1 MDTSHQHTYLSCTR
15 YRRHVYNK
23 DPHSHHAY
31 CRKTSVSKYVRSSR
45 LSVHPMGLAPPEDSS
60 VVTHGLP
67 AHPAA
72 VLPGLISQAH
82 AGSTWAAHKHI
93 IQLCVLYFIHI
104 PYKIILEHVFLF
116 NIPLCSEALS
126 LRHAPWVFLMSW
138 WFCSFPLSS
147 S

>member
-15 YRRHVYNK
+15 YRRHVYSK
-23 DPHSHHAY
+23 DAHSHHAC

-60 VVTHGLP
+60 MVTHGLP

-82 AGSTWAAHKHI
+82 AGSTWAARKHI
-93 IQLCVLYFIHI
+93 IQFCVLYFIHI
-104 PYKIILEHVFLF
+104 PHKIILEHVFLL

-126 LRHAPWVFLMSW
+126 LWHTPCVFLMSR
-138 WFCSFPLSS
+138 WFCCFPLSS